1 MDETCRAAVCTCV
14 YVRGGEG
21 GVLGSGHGSSG
32 AREGLGQRGSTHC
45 ISGRAKPQHGGR
57 AYGLTVETF
66 IGKQTRCV

>member
-1 MDETCRAAVCTCV
+1 MKRVAQLCV
-14 YVRGGEG
+14 RVYTYGEG
-21 GVLGSGHGSSG
+21 REGFWGSGHGSSE